1 MIQYNNFI
9 KAMEER
15 IHFKNRAS
23 SKILSSRNKLTISI
37 LFMCSLW
44 LFLSLFA
51 ESAFGQLTTNE
62 YAKLE
67 VIDYPQSFAK
77 LLKKFEGRVVYID
90 LMASWCK
97 PCIEEFK
104 EAKKLEAYFKEKNI
118 VKLFITID
126 MKESVESAFQLIQH
140 DSLSGYFVSIPPQN
154 EFNPM
159 SFHQELIDLFFK
171 DENGKIIIS
180 IPRYAIVN
188 KKGKFVEK
196 RAARPSDPAEL
207 KKQLEKYL

>member
-1 MIQYNNFI
+1 
-9 KAMEER
+9 
-15 IHFKNRAS
+15 
-23 SKILSSRNKLTISI
+23 
-37 LFMCSLW
+37 
-44 LFLSLFA
+44 
-51 ESAFGQLTTNE
+51 
-62 YAKLE
+62 
-67 VIDYPQSFAK
+67 
-77 LLKKFEGRVVYID
+77 
-90 LMASWCK
+90 MASWCK

-104 EAKKLEAYFKEKNI
+104 EAKKFESFFKEKNI

-126 MKESVESAFQLIQH
+126 MKENVESDFQLIQH

-159 SFHQELIDLFFK
+159 SFQQEIIDLFFK
-171 DENGKIIIS
+171 DDNGKIIIS

-196 RAARPSDPAEL
+196 RAARPSDPVEL